1 MDQNLYVQVLVAF
14 GLNNYNE
21 AIELISK
28 ILGDKSNTVER
39 QVNIVLL
46 NQRATSYFKLQ
57 LFTEA
62 FKDMQSS
69 INMGFDIKRDEELL
83 YMYYHAKSKTELSE
97 IINTLEQI
105 KIICRLNSS
114 REIML
119 LKQINIDKMLNKNDR
134 TRTRSQS
141 AGRK

>member
-105 KIICRLNSS
+105 KIICN

-119 LKQINIDKMLNKNDR
+119 LKQINIDKMFNKNDR

>member
-105 KIICRLNSS
+105 KIIS
-114 REIML
+114 EIML
-119 LKQINIDKMLNKNDR
+119 LKQINIDKMFNKNDR